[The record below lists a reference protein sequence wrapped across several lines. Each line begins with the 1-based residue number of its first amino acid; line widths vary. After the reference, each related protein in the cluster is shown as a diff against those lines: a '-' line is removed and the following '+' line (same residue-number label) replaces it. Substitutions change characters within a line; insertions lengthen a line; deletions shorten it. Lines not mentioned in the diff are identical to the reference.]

1 MSTQTLYAPLSLSSW
16 RALGRQQLWGGHSL
30 FVVDSAL
37 HDPDAHHKP
46 VLLLVHG
53 YPTSSWDFSP
63 LWDVLTRQFRVLAPD
78 LLGLGF
84 SAKPRPHRY
93 HIAEQ
98 ADLVQATLAQA
109 GVTHCHVLA
118 HDYGDTVVQE
128 LLARDLAQPQSRYL
142 SVALL
147 NGGLFPETHRARPLQ
162 KMMAGP
168 LGPLLALLTTR
179 TKLLATFS
187 SVFGPATQPDAAALQ
202 AVWQL
207 INENHGLRV
216 LPSLLS
222 YIAERREH
230 RTRWVEALQK
240 ARMPLAVINGSADPV
255 SGAHMVQRFR
265 EVVGGSHFVA
275 ELPGIGHYP
284 QLEDPAATL
293 AAYQAFT
300 APLGIGWSTLP
311 VSAA

>member
-1 MSTQTLYAPLSLSSW
+1 MSKNTIHAPLTLSDW
-16 RALGRQQLWGGHSL
+16 RAIGRQKSWGAHSI

-37 HDPDAHHKP
+37 HDANAAGKP

-53 YPTSSWDFSP
+53 YPTSTWDFSP
-63 LWDVLTRQFRVLAPD
+63 LWDVLTAHFRVLAPD

-93 HIAEQ
+93 RMAEQ
-98 ADLVQATLAQA
+98 ADLVEWTLAQT
-109 GVTHCHVLA
+109 GVSQCHVLA

-128 LLARDLAQPQSRYL
+128 MLARDLAQAQSRYL

-147 NGGLFPETHRARPLQ
+147 NGGLFPETHRARTLQ
-162 KMMAGP
+162 KLMAGP

-187 SVFGPATQPDAAALQ
+187 SVFGHATQPDATTLE

-207 INENHGLRV
+207 VNENHGLRV
-216 LPSLLS
+216 LPPLLG

-230 RTRWVEALQK
+230 RTRWVDALQR

-265 EVVGGSHFVA
+265 EVVGGSHFIA

-284 QLEDPAATL
+284 HLEDPAATL

-300 APLGIGWSTLP
+300 TPLGIAWAT
-311 VSAA
+311 